1 MALLQ
6 EPPLAVWQVRALE
19 PLLLE
24 PLLLA
29 LARALA
35 VAASLELLADLP
47 WQATPRPG
55 CRRS

>member
-1 MALLQ
+1 MALLW
-6 EPPLAVWQVRALE
+6 EPLLAVWQVRALA

-35 VAASLELLADLP
+35 AALELLADLP